1 MKKILMVAAILAI
14 PSVMLLGF
22 EKLLDHKGAEV
33 PPPPSD
39 SASIEIPARA
49 GSKFPFLD
57 SSPGGDVYLSWLEPA
72 GEGQH
77 RLRLS
82 RLLRNRWTQP
92 LTIAQ
97 GPRWFVNWADF
108 PSLKVG
114 SNGLMA
120 AHWLAYRAEGKYD
133 YDVQIS
139 LSRDSGSSWTTPIT
153 PHRDGIAAE
162 HGFVSMVEW
171 RNRFSLFW
179 LDGRH
184 TVETPPRPMTLR
196 HAFLDGSGQ
205 LSGEVELDASVCD
218 CCQTG
223 AAVTIDGPIV
233 AYRDRS
239 EGEIRDIRVIR
250 FDGSLWSEPLPVGS
264 DGWMIE
270 GCPVN
275 GPAIDAHENQVAIA
289 WFTQADDNPQVRLA
303 FSQDAGMTFPTAF
316 RVDQGDP
323 YGRVDVLLNP
333 DGSTWVSWL
342 EARTDDG
349 VDIRLRRFTLEGP
362 QEEVIVVGQTSG
374 ARSSGFPRMA
384 RYGRELLIAWT
395 EPGDASRI
403 RSDWIR

>member
-1 MKKILMVAAILAI
+1 MKKFLMVVSILAI
-14 PSVMLLGF
+14 PTVMLLGL
-22 EKLLDHKGAEV
+22 ERLLDHKGAEL
-33 PPPPSD
+33 SSRL
-39 SASIEIPARA
+39 SASESIEIPAQP

-57 SSPGGDVYLSWLEPA
+57 SSPGGDIYLSWLEPT
-72 GEGQH
+72 EEQEH
-77 RLRLS
+77 TLKLS
-82 RLLRNRWTQP
+82 RLVRNRWTRP

-108 PSLKVG
+108 PSIKIG
-114 SNGLMA
+114 SNGWMA
-120 AHWLAYRAEGKYD
+120 AHWLAYRADGKYD
-133 YDVQIS
+133 YDVQVS
-139 LSRDSGSSWTTPIT
+139 LSRNAGRSWSPPIT

-179 LDGRH
+179 LDGRY
-184 TVETPPRPMTLR
+184 TVKTPRRPMTLR
-196 HAFLDGSGQ
+196 HAFLDDSGQ
-205 LSGEVELDASVCD
+205 LSGEVELDANVCD

-239 EGEIRDIRVIR
+239 DEEIRDIQVIR
-250 FDGSLWSEPLPVGS
+250 FDGTKWSEPLPVGS
-264 DGWMIE
+264 DGWMID

-275 GPAIDAHENQVAIA
+275 GPAIDAQKQQVAVA
-289 WFTQADDNPQVRLA
+289 WFTQADNDPQVRLA
-303 FSQDAGMTFPTAF
+303 FSQDAGKTFPTVF

-323 YGRVDVLLNP
+323 YGRVDVLLNL

-349 VDIRLRRFTLEGP
+349 VDIRLRRFTSEGP
-362 QEEVIVVGQTSG
+362 QDEVIVVGQTSG

-384 RYGRELLIAWT
+384 RYGRELIMAWT
-395 EPGDASRI
+395 EPGDESRI
-403 RSDWIR
+403 RSATIR